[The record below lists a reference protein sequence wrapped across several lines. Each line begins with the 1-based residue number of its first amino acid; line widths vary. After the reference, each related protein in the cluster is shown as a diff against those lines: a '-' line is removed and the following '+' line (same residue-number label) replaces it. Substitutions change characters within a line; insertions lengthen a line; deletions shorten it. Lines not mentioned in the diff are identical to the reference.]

1 MTLRAFAK
9 DVIQRFRGPR
19 LHLPPTLLVTQK
31 RQAWA
36 SAQSDAAA
44 RVKARLE
51 SRQRFN
57 YDKGTV

>member
-1 MTLRAFAK
+1 MNLRAFAK
-9 DVIQRFRGPR
+9 DVIHRIRGPR

-51 SRQRFN
+51 QRARS
-57 YDKGTV
+57 TP